1 MVGPAATFE
10 RPRFAGVHYSIIQAL
25 HWALLAIY
33 FAFGAAY
40 LYAIGLSSFTMGLV
54 LAAVGLLSAVLQ
66 PLIAGNADRA
76 ASAGAVR
83 RWCCILIIPCCAL
96 MLALWLFTLPLWL
109 HIGLFVLLWML
120 MLALMFLFNSLAME
134 YPNAGYPLNFGIGRA
149 AGSITFALGSYLYG
163 RCVAS
168 YGMASLLPIGF
179 ALSCLLLLALLLWRS
194 PPLMQAA
201 EPAQEKNGGFARR
214 YPRFICLVISTTI
227 CLTPY
232 SFVANFL
239 VRIVE
244 GVGGGSIELGT
255 AIMIAAL
262 LEAPTM
268 FLSVWLSRRLGSHV
282 LMIVAAISLSVKML
296 MFTLADSVAG
306 VYIAELFQILSYPL
320 LLCASVYYVNALMAP
335 QDRVRGQ
342 ALMTLVQTVSSAT
355 GALLGGLLLD
365 RLGMSGTLKVA
376 LLVSILGSALMIAFT
391 QRVKSPPK
399 ISAQSDP

>member
-1 MVGPAATFE
+1 MTAPAPEFK
-10 RPRFAGVHYSIIQAL
+10 RPRLAGVHYAIIQSL

-40 LYAIGLSSFTMGLV
+40 LYDIGLNSFTMGLV
-54 LAAVGLLSAVLQ
+54 LAAVGLISAVLQ

-76 ASAGAVR
+76 RRGGAVR
-83 RWCCILIIPCCAL
+83 RWCCILIVPGCAL
-96 MLALWLFTLPLWL
+96 LLLLWLLSLPLWL
-109 HIGLFVLLWML
+109 HIGLFVLMWML
-120 MLALMFLFNSLAME
+120 VLSLMFLFNSLAME

-149 AGSITFALGSYLYG
+149 AGSISFALGSYLYG
-163 RCVAS
+163 RCIAS
-168 YGMASLLPIGF
+168 YGTASLLPIGF
-179 ALSCLLLLALLLWRS
+179 TLCCLLLIALLTWRS
-194 PPLMQAA
+194 PPLTQPA
-201 EPAQEKNGGFARR
+201 EANTADSSGFARR

-268 FLSVWLSRRLGSHV
+268 FVSVWLSRRLGSHV

-296 MFTLADSVAG
+296 MFTLANSVAG
-306 VYIAELFQILSYPL
+306 VYIAELFQLLSYPL

-342 ALMTLVQTVSSAT
+342 ALMTLVQTVASAT
-355 GALLGGLLLD
+355 GALLGGFLLD
-365 RLGMSGTLKVA
+365 RFGMRLTLSVA
-376 LLVSILGSALMIAFT
+376 LIVSVIGSALMVVFT
-391 QRVKSPPK
+391 QRVKSPLK
-399 ISAQSDP
+399 ISARSDP

>member
-1 MVGPAATFE
+1 MPRQGSEFE
-10 RPRFAGVHYSIIQAL
+10 RPRLAGVHYSIIQAL

-40 LYAIGLSSFTMGLV
+40 LYDIGLSSFTMGLV

-76 ASAGAVR
+76 ARAGAVR
-83 RWCCILIIPCCAL
+83 RWCCILIIPSCGL
-96 MLALWLFTLPLWL
+96 MLALWLFTWPQWL

-120 MLALMFLFNSLAME
+120 MLSLMFLFNSLAME
-134 YPNAGYPLNFGIGRA
+134 YTNAGYALNFGIGRA
-149 AGSITFALGSYLYG
+149 LGSITFALGSYLYG

-168 YGMASLLPIGF
+168 YGTPSLLPIGF
-179 ALSCLLLLALLLWRS
+179 GLSCLLLIALLLWRS

-201 EPAQEKNGGFARR
+201 LPAEEDSRGFARR
-214 YPRFICLVISTTI
+214 YPRFICLVISATI

-232 SFVANFL
+232 SLVANFL

-244 GVGGGSIELGT
+244 GVGGSSIELGT
-255 AIMIAAL
+255 AIMITAL

-296 MFTLADSVAG
+296 MFTLANSVAG
-306 VYIAELFQILSYPL
+306 VYIAELFQLLSYPL

-335 QDRVRGQ
+335 KDRVRGQ
-342 ALMTLVQTVSSAT
+342 AMMTLVQTVSSAT
-355 GALLGGLLLD
+355 GALLGGFLLD
-365 RLGMSGTLKVA
+365 RFGMSATLKVA
-376 LLVSILGSALMIAFT
+376 LIVSIIGSALMVVFT
-391 QRVKSPPK
+391 QRVKSAPK
-399 ISAQSDP
+399 ISAQSDL